1 MMTMLSLKQYLPPFL
16 LLLFFFFCWEAGV
29 RLLAIPHYILPA
41 PSQIMQTLIETRA
54 LLLAHVLV
62 TAQEIA
68 VGFALAFGVGVG
80 LAFLIVHFPLLE
92 KTFYPLIIASQTIP
106 VFAIAPLLIVWFGYG
121 LLPKVIMTAL
131 ITFFPIVVNSV
142 DGLRAAD
149 PDFLNLLR
157 TLKATSWQLLWKVRI
172 PAALPFLF
180 SGTKIG
186 IAVSVI
192 GAVIG
197 EWVGADMGLGY
208 LMLRA
213 NAQLRTDLVFA
224 SIFILSLLG
233 ISLFALVALL
243 ERIALP
249 WQYVQK
255 E

>member
-1 MMTMLSLKQYLPPFL
+1 MRFRMLHSCIPPAL
-16 LLLFFFFCWEAGV
+16 LLLGFFFGWEILV
-29 RLLAIPHYILPA
+29 RLWAIPHYILPA
-41 PSQIMQTLIETRA
+41 PSRIFLTLIEVRA
-54 LLLAHVLV
+54 LLLVHVGV
-62 TAQEIA
+62 TAQEIM
-68 VGFALAFGVGVG
+68 VGFLLAFGVGIG
-80 LAFLIVHFPLLE
+80 LAFLIVHSSLIE
-92 KTFYPLIIASQTIP
+92 KTLYPLIIASQTIP

-121 LLPKVIMTAL
+121 MLPKVMMTAL

-157 TLKATSWQLLWKVRI
+157 TLRATPWQLFWKVRM

-180 SGTKIG
+180 SGIKIG
-186 IAVSVI
+186 VAVSVI

-197 EWVGADMGLGY
+197 EWVGADSGLGY

-224 SIFILSLLG
+224 TIVLLSVLG
-233 ISLFALVALL
+233 VGLFALVALI

-249 WQYVQK
+249 WQYLQ
-255 E
+255 EQ